1 MQFYFHHLNLIR
13 KQTFSIPGSALLNIA
28 AGVMFR
34 MYIAF
39 PLICILATMGASCC
53 FIISRQLSRRFV
65 TKCFPDKL
73 KTMEET
79 IMKHRD
85 NLIFYLIFL
94 RLVPMTPNWFLNIAS
109 PIVNIPLLP
118 FAISI
123 FVGLMPYHFICSRAG
138 SIISSIESMDDIFS
152 WSVILQLLFLA
163 ALSVVPII
171 IKRRS
176 AAPVDTDK

>member
-1 MQFYFHHLNLIR
+1 
-13 KQTFSIPGSALLNIA
+13 
-28 AGVMFR
+28 
-34 MYIAF
+34 
-39 PLICILATMGASCC
+39 
-53 FIISRQLSRRFV
+53 
-65 TKCFPDKL
+65 
-73 KTMEET
+73 
-79 IMKHRD
+79 
-85 NLIFYLIFL
+85 
-94 RLVPMTPNWFLNIAS
+94 MTPNWFLNIAS